1 MGVIIRQS
9 IKGTIVNYIGVG
21 IGFITTFIVLTR
33 FLTTEEVGLT
43 RVLVDAS
50 TLLAGLAQLGTN
62 ASVIRFYPYFKDENK
77 KDHGFFFWTL
87 VVPFIGFMI
96 YGLIF
101 VILHVPISNV
111 FAEKSHLFVDYY
123 YYVLPLAFF
132 ILYSSVF
139 ETNSVVLLRIVVPRF
154 IQEVG
159 LRLMALVTYLLYA
172 FRFLSIDGFVISFCS
187 VYGIATLLMI
197 FYLFSL
203 KKVSLKPELKYITKS
218 LRKDYF
224 FYTLF
229 LITSALGTALIP
241 SINTFF
247 ISAKMG
253 LAFTGVFAI
262 ASFIAAVISIPYRSL
277 NAITQPHISQSVK
290 NGDIAEVNKLSKNVS
305 LHQLLIGSFIFFLI
319 WINIDFIFQILP
331 NGEQYA
337 TGKMV
342 VFILGFTG
350 LIYSTV
356 NVGNSVLGYSPFYYY
371 SLIFTFLITA
381 IAIIL
386 NNVLIPIWGINGAAM
401 ASFIA
406 QLINFSLLLSLNWWK
421 MKTSPFSFNQLKI
434 VVIICLLFLLN
445 WVWIIVITP
454 LVSKF
459 AVTEL
464 YSCIIDSILRSTIF
478 TIAGIISVYYW
489 KVSGEV
495 NDIIKR
501 HSKKLVNKTKL

>member
-43 RVLVDAS
+43 RVLIDAS
-50 TLLAGLAQLGTN
+50 VLLAGLAQLGTN
-62 ASVIRFYPYFKDENK
+62 ASVIRFYPYFKDESK

-96 YGLIF
+96 YGVIF
-101 VILHVPISNV
+101 IILNVPISNV
-111 FAEKSHLFVDYY
+111 FAEKSPLFVDYY

-159 LRLMALVTYLLYA
+159 LRLMTLVAYLLYA
-172 FRFLSIDGFVISFCS
+172 FHFLSIDGFVISFCS
-187 VYGIATLLMI
+187 VYGIATLFMI
-197 FYLFSL
+197 SYLFSL

-218 LRKDYF
+218 LRKDYI

-229 LITSALGTALIP
+229 LITSALGTALMP

-262 ASFIAAVISIPYRSL
+262 ASYIAAVISIPYRSL

-290 NGDIAEVNKLSKNVS
+290 NGDIAEVNRLSKNIS

-319 WINIDFIFQILP
+319 WINIDLIFQVLP
-331 NGEQYA
+331 NGGQYV
-337 TGKMV
+337 TGKTV
-342 VFILGFTG
+342 VFILGFSG
-350 LIYSTV
+350 LLYSTV
-356 NVGNSVLGYSPFYYY
+356 NVGNSVLGYSPYYYY
-371 SLIFTFLITA
+371 SLILTFLITA
-381 IAIIL
+381 LAIFL

-406 QLINFSLLLSLNWWK
+406 QIINFSLLLSLNWWK
-421 MKTSPFSFNQLKI
+421 MKTSPFSLKQLKI
-434 VVIICLLFLLN
+434 VVIICLLFLVN
-445 WVWIIVITP
+445 WFWNIVITP
-454 LVSKF
+454 IVSMLP
-459 AVTEL
+459 VTEL
-464 YSCIIDSILRSTIF
+464 YISIIDSILRSTIL
-478 TIAGIISVYYW
+478 TVAGLLSVYYW

-495 NDIIKR
+495 NGLIKKY
-501 HSKKLVNKTKL
+501 SQILGNKAKL